1 MKKFQILGTVLLLS
15 VVTILLVACQ
25 KEQDGVTNEVNNT
38 KAEESVVAIQVNAAN
53 IPGIISQNEAA
64 KMATNYKNH
73 GINKTE
79 YVAFDVKDIQDY
91 LNVLKSQKSS
101 KIYVNFGLYE
111 NGRLTVFFSGDGRSR
126 SGSVRSDN
134 TEKETEFLNHGGL
147 FP

>member
-25 KEQDGVTNEVNNT
+25 KEQDGVTNEVNN
-38 KAEESVVAIQVNAAN
+38 KSSEESVVAIEVNAAN

-64 KMATNYKNH
+64 AMATNYKNH

-79 YVAFDVKDIQDY
+79 YVAFNVKDIQDY
-91 LNVLKSQKSS
+91 LNLLKRQRST
-101 KIYVNFGLYE
+101 KIYVNFGLYN
-111 NGRLTVFFSGDGRSR
+111 NGRLTVFFSGDGKKRV
-126 SGSVRSDN
+126 GSKKDDN
-134 TEKETEFLNHGGL
+134 VEKETEFLNHGGL